1 MSKKR
6 LSGLFVQIMLFGA
19 GLFTLMG
26 IISCSED
33 EPYLDGATQDQ
44 LTVSPTSQ
52 KIASDGTASFTF
64 SIMLTKPNGKVIDL
78 KETNT
83 TATISFEATNG
94 TVSPASA
101 TTDENGKVTV
111 TFTTP
116 DPENFTGGTVKG
128 TVKNVK
134 GAVDQQGDLATATAE
149 VLPLNAKDP
158 TGDDPIKKAEA
169 LKDNTYSIQ
178 KTGGEAQVFDF
189 QQEYSSW
196 YVGTSYMD
204 GTKQAINVELMDE
217 DTIQAT
223 MGWFNAEFPQDVA
236 NKLTTIDQEF
246 YNKYS
251 WSHAKMGTMRLGQDK
266 MLGANMGKGGNVKTN
281 GSSQFWLKEKSKS
294 KAYSGEYQLL
304 FVFVFENLT
313 WDEETQTYLPG
324 EEYTICG
331 NATITELVADLSSF
345 RLESSSNWV
354 APGKSA
360 TLSAYWTPG
369 ASFDW
374 SNVEL
379 AGQTCGGYSGD
390 WFSWDASTQKLY
402 AKSSADNEQ
411 VELTFSYADTLT
423 YKLSLYNGPGYSSFS
438 LSPKNGSADFMLV
451 ENDPYGGWSFDDIDI
466 KVDEWTPDGSSF
478 NGYGIEIDPA
488 TENYDYLYY
497 NPYGLY
503 VNFKKGIPEG
513 DFNLIFR
520 SVTDTTAKCT
530 IPVKVVKHKAYSF
543 QITYRHSNGSFEPWS
558 SGGEN
563 GTCNYPNGME
573 LGVITTPEDAYW
585 DWAQV
590 ELEPGYDANFTYTG
604 HGGKDDHARLAPK
617 TSHDSQILGTQVIF
631 RLKWDNKKR
640 SEIYVDQK

>member
-6 LSGLFVQIMLFGA
+6 LSGLFVPVMLLGA
-19 GLFTLMG
+19 GLFTQMG

-94 TVSPASA
+94 TVSPTSA

-111 TFTTP
+111 TFTTS

-236 NKLTTIDQEF
+236 NKLITIDQEF

-251 WSHAKMGTMRLGQDK
+251 WSHAKMGTMRLGRDK

-304 FVFVFENLT
+304 FVFVFENQT

-345 RLESSSNWV
+345 RLECSRNWV

-390 WFSWDASTQKLY
+390 WFSWDASTQELY
-402 AKSSADNEQ
+402 AKSSADNEK

-520 SVTDTTAKCT
+520 SVTDPTAKCT

-631 RLKWDNKKR
+631 RLKWDNKKK
-640 SEIYVDQK
+640 STIYVDQR

>member
-6 LSGLFVQIMLFGA
+6 LSGLFVPIMLFGA

-26 IISCSED
+26 IISCNED

-94 TVSPASA
+94 TVSPTSA

-111 TFTTP
+111 TFTTS

-204 GTKQAINVELMDE
+204 GTKQAIQVELMDE

-236 NKLTTIDQEF
+236 NKLITIDQEF

-251 WSHAKMGTMRLGQDK
+251 WSHAKMGTMRLGRDK

-304 FVFVFENLT
+304 FVFVFENQT

-345 RLESSSNWV
+345 RLECSRNWV

-360 TLSAYWTPG
+360 TLSAFWTPG
-369 ASFDW
+369 ATFDW

-390 WFSWDASTQKLY
+390 WFSWDASTQELY
-402 AKSSADNEQ
+402 AKASADNEQ
-411 VELTFSYADTLT
+411 VELTFTYADTLT
-423 YKLSLYNGPGYSSFS
+423 SKVSIYNGPGYTSFS
-438 LSPKNGSADFMLV
+438 LSPKNGSADFILV

-631 RLKWDNKKR
+631 RLKWDNRKR
-640 SEIYVDQK
+640 STIYVDQR